1 MEIFNTTQD
10 LFEYSQMIRR
20 DLHQHPELGFQEHRT
35 QGIIVEELQKFGLE
49 VRSGIAKTG
58 VVGLLKGKSD
68 GPVLL
73 LRFDMDALPIQE
85 QADID
90 YKSCVPGL
98 MHACGHDG
106 HVAIGLTVARLLSGI
121 RDEFS
126 GQVKFMFQPAEEGLG
141 GAEKMLAEG
150 ILHNPE
156 PDYAL
161 AVHLWNGLETGMVGV
176 AAGPVMASSDIFEVQ
191 ITGHGGHG
199 AMPDQTID
207 PVQAAAQI
215 VSALQTIVS
224 RNISPLDTAVV
235 TVASLKSG
243 ETFNVIPSSAELKG
257 TIRTYQK
264 EVREQV
270 IKRFRQIV
278 EGISGAMGCSCSLE
292 IKSITPA
299 VVNDSFMIEQVRKA
313 VEKYLPTQNLHL
325 VANQTM
331 ASEDMAFVLEQIPGA
346 YLFIGSANPQKEE
359 VFGHH
364 HPRFD
369 IDENALVNAAALITA
384 SVLQI
389 LNRGE

>member
-35 QGIIVEELQKFGLE
+35 QGIIVEELQKFGLK

-106 HVAIGLTVARLLSGI
+106 HVAIGLTVARLLSGM

-126 GQVKFMFQPAEEGLG
+126 GHVKFMFQPAEEGLG

-161 AVHLWNGLETGMVGV
+161 AVHLWNGLETGMVGA

-346 YLFIGSANPQKEE
+346 YLFIGSANPQNEE